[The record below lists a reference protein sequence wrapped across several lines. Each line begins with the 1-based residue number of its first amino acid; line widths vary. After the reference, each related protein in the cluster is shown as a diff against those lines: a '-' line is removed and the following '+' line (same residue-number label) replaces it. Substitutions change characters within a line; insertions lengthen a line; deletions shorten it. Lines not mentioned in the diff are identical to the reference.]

1 MTALWVGLAA
11 VLGALI
17 RFAADSWFARR
28 QRPGQ
33 ISFPTATLLVNIA
46 GSFLIGACFALLTR
60 GALDSGGY
68 PVAAAGLA
76 GGLTTFSS
84 WTVATLALWMD
95 RRYLAAAGN
104 LAANLVLG
112 VGAAAAGRLLFS

>member
-11 VLGALI
+11 VLGALV

-28 QRPGQ
+28 QRPGRA
-33 ISFPTATLLVNIA
+33 SFPTATLLVNIA
-46 GSFLIGACFALLTR
+46 GSFLIGACFALLAR
-60 GALDSGGY
+60 GALDSGAY

-76 GGLTTFSS
+76 GGLSTFSS
-84 WTVATLALWMD
+84 WTVATLALWID